1 MNPRLRFNQ
10 VHPYLAAPTCFYLA
24 SKVEEIMITASRV
37 QSYFVAVCK
46 SHNVEPLQWTVEE
59 ILKCENLVL
68 DQLNYNLIIF
78 QPFRSL
84 RHLLVLFHL
93 EDFLPSCTY
102 PLSFSVDPSALV
114 NDSFFTF
121 IPLLYPPHL
130 IALTAVYM
138 ICIFNSINPEETFR
152 RMQVDVGA
160 IRKICSSLCRFYD
173 RGMEPWPKTI
183 TDSIIVLS
191 QQFKS

>member
-1 MNPRLRFNQ
+1 
-10 VHPYLAAPTCFYLA
+10 
-24 SKVEEIMITASRV
+24 MITASRV

-102 PLSFSVDPSALV
+102 SFSFPVDPSALV

-152 RMQVDVGA
+152 RMQVDMGA

>member
-1 MNPRLRFNQ
+1 
-10 VHPYLAAPTCFYLA
+10 
-24 SKVEEIMITASRV
+24 MITASRV

-102 PLSFSVDPSALV
+102 PLSFPSALE

-121 IPLLYPPHL
+121 NPLLYPPHL

-152 RMQVDVGA
+152 RIQVDMGA